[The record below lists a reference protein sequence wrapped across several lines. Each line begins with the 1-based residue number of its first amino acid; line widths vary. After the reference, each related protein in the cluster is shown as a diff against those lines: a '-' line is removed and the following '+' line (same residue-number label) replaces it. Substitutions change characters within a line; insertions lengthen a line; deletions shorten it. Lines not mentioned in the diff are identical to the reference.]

1 MLASLDFATYVSP
14 PKPVVSDDLAPGATE
29 RLWSPTTSTLIYGE
43 RDAVLVDPLLTVDEA
58 RHLVHWITSVGRK
71 LTTIFVTH
79 GHGDHFFGASVVLDR
94 FPEARFIATAG
105 VVGRMRGQLSPEVLD
120 GFWRPRFP
128 GRLPERLIVAEPL
141 DGDSF
146 ELEGHDLVAVE
157 LGHSDT
163 DDTTALH
170 VPSLGLVVAGDAVYN
185 DVHLYLVESGRDGRR
200 AWLAALD
207 TVESLRPETVIAGH
221 KRASAGDGPHTI
233 DETRRYI
240 RDFDVAVDTTDTAV
254 ELYETMLARHPGR
267 VNAGVLW
274 NSARAAKG

>member
-14 PKPVVSDDLAPGATE
+14 PKPVVSDDLAPGAAE

-58 RHLVHWITSVGRK
+58 RHLVHWITSAGRK
-71 LTTIFVTH
+71 LTTVFVTH
-79 GHGDHFFGASVVLDR
+79 GHGDHFFGASVVLER
-94 FPEARFIATAG
+94 FPEARFMATAG

-200 AWLAALD
+200 AWMAALD

-267 VNAGVLW
+267 VNVGVLW